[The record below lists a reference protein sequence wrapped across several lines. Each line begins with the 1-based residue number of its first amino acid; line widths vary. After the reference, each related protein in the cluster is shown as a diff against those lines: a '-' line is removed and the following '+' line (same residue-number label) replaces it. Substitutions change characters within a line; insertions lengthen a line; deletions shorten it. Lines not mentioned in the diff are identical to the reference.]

1 MRVRAKIDNGGIV
14 PLFPR
19 RDSEPA
25 APAMAPAHSNDLTQC
40 FTEALTRVAR
50 ELYGEEDLASFLLQQ
65 GATESD
71 IRVHVE
77 FELQYGGQL
86 TRTTV
91 VSPFRHLHSA
101 SQLMELVNIFGDRC
115 ALRFGDGSRPARG
128 CDHIR
133 VVRAVSCVEHRRVD
147 LKPDEPDTGEP
158 AGTPAGCIYP
168 FLRADG
174 RLPTR
179 IYDHAAIPEGTTV
192 EGPALVE
199 SPRTTYLV
207 ESGWTLTAGRMGSA
221 CLTQTAGSAAPQPL
235 IAATA

>member
-1 MRVRAKIDNGGIV
+1 MRVRANTDKGGIV

-25 APAMAPAHSNDLTQC
+25 IPETSKVRSSDLTHC

-50 ELYGEEDLASFLLQQ
+50 ELYGEENLAGFLLQQ

-77 FELQYGGQL
+77 FELQYGEQL

-101 SQLMELVNIFGDRC
+101 AQLMELVDIFIDRC
-115 ALRFGDGSRPARG
+115 ALRFGDGSG
-128 CDHIR
+128 CDQVR

-147 LKPDEPDTGEP
+147 LKPDDTDTGEP
-158 AGTPAGCIYP
+158 AGAPAGCIYP

-199 SPRTTYLV
+199 SPRATYLV
-207 ESGWTLTAGRMGSA
+207 EAGWTLIAGRMGSA